1 MERSIA
7 AALAGNPYPGRGL
20 LCGRSADGTRA
31 LAAYF
36 ITGRSA
42 ASRGRILAR
51 TEDGAATR
59 APVSLPPRTTAMRS
73 ERKISAPMQRNC
85 EACPK
90 RFSNTF
96 STITLVPSAT
106 QHMAIICAC
115 ISVGNPG

>member
-1 MERSIA
+1 MMERSIA

-59 APVSLPPRTTAMRS
+59 APGGPAGGRAHGRT
-73 ERKISAPMQRNC
+73 
-85 EACPK
+85 
-90 RFSNTF
+90 
-96 STITLVPSAT
+96 PSRPLSQT
-106 QHMAIICAC
+106 
-115 ISVGNPG
+115 V